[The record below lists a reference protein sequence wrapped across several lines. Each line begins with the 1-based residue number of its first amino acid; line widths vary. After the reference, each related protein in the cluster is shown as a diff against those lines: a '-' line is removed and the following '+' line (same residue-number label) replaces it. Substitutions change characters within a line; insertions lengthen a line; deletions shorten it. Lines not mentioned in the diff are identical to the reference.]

1 MTRPSPQMP
10 LPFDVLPQATKE
22 PVVSMNA
29 SAEAPART
37 PADDAALAAAI
48 NDLDREIAAA
58 EMERRRQRK
67 LPKLAETGCG
77 DR

>member
-1 MTRPSPQMP
+1 M
-10 LPFDVLPQATKE
+10 
-22 PVVSMNA
+22 
-29 SAEAPART
+29 ART
-37 PADDAALAAAI
+37 LGVNPNKFGKLA
-48 NDLDREIAAA
+48 NDRQAPWKAPLDFIERLYIKRFGKMPTAVRTIEEIAAA